1 MNIAIH
7 AGHAVV
13 GSRGAVKYMDKEI
26 SIAKKAINEEMTGWE
41 VEITKVR
48 PVEELG

>member
-13 GSRGAVKYMDKEI
+13 GSRGACKYMDEV
-26 SIAKKAINEEMTGWE
+26 KKNRLLKKHMIKFLKKKR
-41 VEITKVR
+41 VS
-48 PVEELG
+48 L